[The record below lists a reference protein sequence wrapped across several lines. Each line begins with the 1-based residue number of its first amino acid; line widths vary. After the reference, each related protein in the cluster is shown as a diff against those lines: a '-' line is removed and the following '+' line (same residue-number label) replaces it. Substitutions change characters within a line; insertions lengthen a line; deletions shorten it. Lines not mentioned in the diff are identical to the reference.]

1 MARKLASVQVI
12 KSISAIAM
20 ADSISVVEVL
30 GWQVVV
36 KNGEFNVGEMVVY
49 CEVDSLMPDVP
60 EFEFLKGRG
69 MRIRTMRLRGQISQ
83 GICFPLSI
91 VEGYGLLPEDMFE
104 GQDVTEAMGVTQYI
118 DELPPNLIGEA
129 KGYMPVDIPK
139 SDITRVQTLQPLLDK
154 YAGTICYASE
164 KLDGESLTNY
174 VRDGGTFGVT
184 SKELD
189 FLDTPASMHWQVARE
204 MGMEEK
210 LRSVGRN
217 ISLQGEIVGE
227 GIRGNKYNLKGK
239 HVFFYN
245 AFDIDTHSYYS
256 YNDFMLL
263 MSSLQL
269 KHVPIVNDRLVLPSN
284 IQELVKLSI
293 GKSALRDTQREGI
306 VVCPL
311 REINDMIGR
320 VIFKVISPDFLIKH
334 NE

>member
-1 MARKLASVQVI
+1 M
-12 KSISAIAM
+12 
-20 ADSISVVEVL
+20 
-30 GWQVVV
+30 
-36 KNGEFNVGEMVVY
+36 
-49 CEVDSLMPDVP
+49 
-60 EFEFLKGRG
+60 
-69 MRIRTMRLRGQISQ
+69 
-83 GICFPLSI
+83 
-91 VEGYGLLPEDMFE
+91 YGLLPEDMIE

-139 SDITRVQTLQPLLDK
+139 SDIVRVQTLQPLLDK
-154 YAGTICYASE
+154 YAGTLCYASE

-174 VRDGGTFGVT
+174 LRDGGMFGVT
-184 SKELD
+184 SKEVD
-189 FLDTPASMHWQVARE
+189 FLETPASMHWQVARA

-210 LRSVGRN
+210 LRSIGRN

-227 GIRGNKYNLKGK
+227 GIKKNKYKLKGK

-245 AFDIDTHSYYS
+245 AFDIDTHSYYN
-256 YNDFMLL
+256 YADFIAL
-263 MSSLQL
+263 MKKLEL
-269 KHVPIVNDRLVLPSN
+269 NHVPIVNDALVLPSS

-311 REINDMIGR
+311 VEVNDMIGR